1 MDKTQEADTL
11 VLLDG
16 WRSFLIYKNFKAM
29 GYELNFTGLIQTI
42 LTALA
47 KNLHIHFVNKLG
59 FRTAFIG
66 LPKTIEDPML
76 REFLTKLQESN
87 IIVSSAPL
95 EAGKEKGMDSRLQEY
110 CTNMVTHVTKII
122 LMSGDGDFAN
132 FIKELKLNYNKDTIL
147 VSTELPEYNLHLS
160 KKLIAA
166 CSDYIDL
173 SKLTA
178 NTSIFT
184 PVKDTSRLQNT
195 ILQTKDEEKA
205 IQQKVPLMI
214 HMQCQQSSAKKACV
228 GVKESA
234 YPTLSTET
242 LTKAINFTI
251 SYKEKRCSKRPSWI
265 SLDSLQKGLSIL
277 GFNLSKEELYKQL
290 ILHKEHFFVSSY
302 KTLKNETLTTV
313 SVIQQQQINQ
323 AV

>member
-1 MDKTQEADTL
+1 MEKREETNTL

-16 WRSFLIYKNFKAM
+16 WRTFLIYKTFKAM
-29 GYELNFTGLIQTI
+29 GFELNFAGLIQTI

-47 KNLHIHFVNKLG
+47 TNLQTHFMNKLG

-110 CTNMVTHVTKII
+110 CTNMVTQVEKII
-122 LMSGDGDFAN
+122 LISGDGDFAN

-184 PVKDTSRLQNT
+184 PVKNVSRLQNT
-195 ILQTKDEEKA
+195 IIRASEAKA
-205 IQQKVPLMI
+205 KQQKVPLII
-214 HMQCQQSSAKKACV
+214 HMQGQQSSAKKACV

-251 SYKEKRCSKRPSWI
+251 AYKEKRCSKRPSWI

-290 ILHKEHFFVSSY
+290 ILHKEQFFVSSY
-302 KTLKNETLTTV
+302 KTVKNETLTTV

>member
-1 MDKTQEADTL
+1 MDMREEANTL

-16 WRSFLIYKNFKAM
+16 WRSYLLYKTFKAM
-29 GYELNFTGLIQTI
+29 GYELNFAGLIQTI

-47 KNLHIHFVNKLG
+47 TNLQTHFVNKLG

-66 LPKTIEDPML
+66 LPKTIADPIL
-76 REFLTKLQESN
+76 KEFLNKLQENN
-87 IIVSSAPL
+87 IIISSAPL

-110 CTNMVTHVTKII
+110 CTNMVTQVEKII
-122 LMSGDGDFAN
+122 LISGDGDFAN

-184 PVKDTSRLQNT
+184 PVKNVSRLQNT
-195 ILQTKDEEKA
+195 IIQTSEAKA
-205 IQQKVPLMI
+205 KQHKTPLITQMQNQQTSVRKTYVVV
-214 HMQCQQSSAKKACV
+214 KKA
-228 GVKESA
+228 GFPK
-234 YPTLSTET
+234 LSTEVI
-242 LTKAINFTI
+242 TKAINYTI
-251 SYKEKRCSKRPSWI
+251 AYKERRCSKRPSWI
-265 SLDSLQKGLSIL
+265 SLDSLQKSLSL
-277 GFNLSKEELYKQL
+277 QGFNLSQIEIYRQL
-290 ILHKEHFFVSSY
+290 LLHKENFFVSTY
-302 KTLKNETLTTV
+302 RTAKNETLTTV
-313 SVIQQQQINQ
+313 SLIKQQQFNY

>member
-1 MDKTQEADTL
+1 MEKREETNTL

-16 WRSFLIYKNFKAM
+16 WRSFLIYKTFKAM
-29 GYELNFTGLIQTI
+29 GFELNFAGLIQTI

-47 KNLHIHFVNKLG
+47 TNLQTHFVNKLG

-66 LPKTIEDPML
+66 LPKTIEDPIL
-76 REFLTKLQESN
+76 KEFLSKLQENN
-87 IIVSSAPL
+87 IIISSAPL

-110 CTNMVTHVTKII
+110 CTNMVTQVEKII
-122 LMSGDGDFAN
+122 LISGDGDFAN

-184 PVKDTSRLQNT
+184 PVKIVSRLQNT
-195 ILQTKDEEKA
+195 IIQTSEAKA
-205 IQQKVPLMI
+205 KQQKTPLI
-214 HMQCQQSSAKKACV
+214 TQMQNQQTSGKKAV
-228 GVKESA
+228 FPK
-234 YPTLSTET
+234 LSTEVI
-242 LTKAINFTI
+242 TKAINYTI
-251 SYKEKRCSKRPSWI
+251 AYKERRCSKRPSWI
-265 SLDSLQKGLSIL
+265 SLDSLQKSLSL
-277 GFNLSKEELYKQL
+277 QGFNLSQIEIYRQL
-290 ILHKEHFFVSSY
+290 LLHKENFFVSTY
-302 KTLKNETLTTV
+302 RTAKNETLTTV
-313 SVIQQQQINQ
+313 SLIKQQQVNY

>member
-1 MDKTQEADTL
+1 MEKREETNTL

-16 WRSFLIYKNFKAM
+16 WRSFLIYKTFKAM
-29 GYELNFTGLIQTI
+29 GFELNFAGLIQTI

-47 KNLHIHFVNKLG
+47 TNLQTHFVNKLG

-66 LPKTIEDPML
+66 LPKTIEDPIL
-76 REFLTKLQESN
+76 KEFLSKLQENN
-87 IIVSSAPL
+87 IIISSAPL

-110 CTNMVTHVTKII
+110 CTNMVTQVEKII
-122 LMSGDGDFAN
+122 LISGDGDFAN

-184 PVKDTSRLQNT
+184 PVKNLSRLQNT
-195 ILQTKDEEKA
+195 IIQTSEAKA
-205 IQQKVPLMI
+205 KQQKTPLI
-214 HMQCQQSSAKKACV
+214 TQMQNQQTSVGKTYVVVKKA
-228 GVKESA
+228 GFPK
-234 YPTLSTET
+234 LSPEVI
-242 LTKAINFTI
+242 TKAINYTI
-251 SYKEKRCSKRPSWI
+251 AYKERRCSKIPSWI
-265 SLDSLQKGLSIL
+265 SLASLQKSLSL
-277 GFNLSKEELYKQL
+277 QGFNLSQTEIYRQL
-290 ILHKEHFFVSSY
+290 LLHKENFFVSTY
-302 KTLKNETLTTV
+302 RTAKNETLTTV
-313 SVIQQQQINQ
+313 SLIKQQQVNY